1 MATGCFLNP
10 ALRHQEGATSW
21 CSARQ
26 NWGTERALCGPQR
39 AEEMS
44 QKNLRRNSRSFS
56 TRPSISWFR
65 NSKLAGPRRSASK
78 WISWHRKTTPTV
90 YPMRN
95 IWDIKN
101 IGVSHKTNRARMHR
115 CDFEQTSEEQ
125 SQKWTV
131 STENQEKNGQNQSLF
146 NFTKGGTRP
155 LEFLHGGVGI
165 KTGGVHNYLFQN
177 FVVVGSFT
185 ADSKSAATNGG
196 CKQYTSHVTFFSF
209 TARKCNDVSHDIDS
223 SVCARHSIHVSCAW
237 VIVCSLFDPHFAL
250 FIVSPNL
257 PLLLAENRLLPFPL
271 PCGCPWSKIPVHFAN
286 EESSPLANNSP
297 LTRTERSSGW
307 TRPESKEEIAHEVS
321 VVNGQRQWAA
331 NGEEVNPR
339 WRIENG
345 SWGDVGDG
353 HGCWT
358 EEKCT
363 EMDELAQENHPYC
376 PSSEEYS
383 RDVRTTGISH
393 WTNQAEMHRWNSD
406 QTSEEQSQ
414 SWTVYTANLEKSDLN
429 QFLFINTQGGIR
441 LLPALH
447 VGIGIKNGGAHNF
460 IFEKSFTADCN
471 LLQPT
476 GGMNR
481 TPSHVTFSR
490 ICTHV

>member
-185 ADSKSAATNGG
+185 ADSNLLQPTEGVNSTPHTWPFSRSQRANVMMCHTTLTRVFVRVIPSMCHAPEWLSVLSSILTLLSSSSLLIFNFFLLKIDFYLFLFHVDVLGARSL
-196 CKQYTSHVTFFSF
+196 CTS
-209 TARKCNDVSHDIDS
+209 
-223 SVCARHSIHVSCAW
+223 
-237 VIVCSLFDPHFAL
+237 P
-250 FIVSPNL
+250 
-257 PLLLAENRLLPFPL
+257 
-271 PCGCPWSKIPVHFAN
+271 
-286 EESSPLANNSP
+286 
-297 LTRTERSSGW
+297 RTERSSGW

-363 EMDELAQENHPYC
+363 EMDELAQENHSYC
-376 PSSEEYS
+376 PSHEEYS
-383 RDVRTTGISH
+383 TYQKIGISH
-393 WTNQAEMHRWNSD
+393 WTNRARMPRWNSD

-414 SWTVYTANLEKSDLN
+414 LWTVSTANLEKSDLN
-429 QFLFINTQGGIR
+429 QSLCINTKGGIR
-441 LLPALH
+441 LLPALR
-447 VGIGIKNGGAHNF
+447 GGFGIKNGGAHNF